1 MTGYA
6 VFDRVGDRV
15 AVFDRV
21 GVFDMTGYAVF
32 GSCYNFLRDL
42 LTEKHCRRKTCRNV
56 FTALTTAVFLSA
68 NMFSFPTLDDL
79 KIVDGNLLAC
89 QAEFNLRG
97 IPSHIQLN
105 KILNLVWLLAF
116 LHQYRLQ
123 TLNRLKAAAFGI
135 SSSYNYNYIF
145 YLPVQC

>member
-32 GSCYNFLRDL
+32 GSCCNFLCDL
-42 LTEKHCRRKTCRNV
+42 LTEKHCMRKTCRNV

-97 IPSHIQLN
+97 IPSHI
-105 KILNLVWLLAF
+105 
-116 LHQYRLQ
+116 
-123 TLNRLKAAAFGI
+123 
-135 SSSYNYNYIF
+135 
-145 YLPVQC
+145 